1 MLHDAP
7 SERGL
12 KSDIADF
19 EQAFGFVHP
28 VGEQDFR
35 IRNRQEQRR
44 AVGSRH
50 IQPIRL
56 FGAYGGFLVLAA
68 ATFYVSSIAP
78 VSAGHIQELM
88 NDTNRRMA

>member
-1 MLHDAP
+1 MLHDVP
-7 SERGL
+7 SEQGL

-35 IRNRQEQRR
+35 IRNRQE
-44 AVGSRH
+44 H

-56 FGAYGGFLVLAA
+56 FGAYGGFFVLAA

-88 NDTNRRMA
+88 NDANRRMA